1 MYCSSEPGLTR
12 KTPCLPLMA
21 LTFHMSRGPFHHVYF
36 KLKWPLVT
44 RADISDGGNYLTV
57 FCMFGLLYDV
67 CYELAVIMEFGS
79 ISETG
84 WGDMF
89 VTQPLGEFLRKS
101 YLPRAAVIL
110 R

>member
-1 MYCSSEPGLTR
+1 
-12 KTPCLPLMA
+12 MA
-21 LTFHMSRGPFHHVYF
+21 LTFHMARGPFHHVYF
-36 KLKWPLVT
+36 KFKWSLVT

-57 FCMFGLLYDV
+57 VCMFGLLYDV

-84 WGDMF
+84 WGYMF
-89 VTQPLGEFLRKS
+89 LTQPLGEFLRKS
-101 YLPRAAVIL
+101 YLPRTAVIL